1 MVKKIL
7 YLLSKRDKKILFFI
21 FLVILG
27 SAFLDLVGIS
37 AILPIIE
44 LLEKGESVIETNVF
58 LRIINN
64 LFHLN
69 NNVQIL
75 CYVTLGCFAVLF
87 LFKCCYAIFRTY
99 VTHRF
104 TMSYSRKLTKKLMN
118 AYLLFPY
125 EFHLNNNSSTLIR
138 KSTYD
143 VNNFTASI
151 TGIIDFIV
159 KITSGLA
166 ILVFLFIS
174 DWKVTLI
181 LAGLLLIFSFI
192 VLKIVKPK
200 AKKYGKELQK
210 LNSNNYK
217 YLSQAFNGIK
227 ESKIGNSE
235 SYFTNVY
242 DRNRIQ
248 INNLD
253 LKRTVLNSIPG
264 NTLELVGML
273 GICLA
278 LFIVMITGTATS
290 DIIVTFSVF
299 AYAVI
304 KLLPSVTTITQTI
317 NHLQFYE
324 VSVNSLYEDIKMT
337 ENSDYI
343 ESDEKNVVVLPF
355 ENEIEV
361 KGVDFFYSSIPDR
374 NVLNNVNLKIK
385 KNTSVAFSGMSG
397 AGKTTMIDILLGLL
411 PCRTGSVL
419 CDGVDIK
426 DNMRGWRKN
435 ISYIPQNIYL
445 SDDTIRN
452 NIAFGIDSKK
462 IDDNRIWDA
471 LEKAQLKEYV
481 ENLPNGLDTVIG
493 ERGVR
498 MSGGQRQ
505 RIGIARA
512 FYRNT
517 NIIVFDEA
525 TSALDY
531 ETERNILEHVSQYSS
546 DHTLIIITHRLNTID
561 SCDCI
566 FKVENGEINQI
577 K

>member
-1 MVKKIL
+1 MLKKIA
-7 YLLSKRDKKILFFI
+7 YLLSKRDRKILIGI

-37 AILPIIE
+37 AILPVVEILVTPE
-44 LLEKGESVIETNVF
+44 EVIETNTFV
-58 LRIINN
+58 RIINN
-64 LFHLN
+64 VFQLN
-69 NNVQIL
+69 GNANNL
-75 CYVTLGCFAVLF
+75 CFVCLGCMAVLF
-87 LFKCCYAIFRTY
+87 LFKCAYAIFRTY
-99 VTHRF
+99 LITRF
-104 TMSYSRKLTKKLMN
+104 TMSYSRRLTKKLMT

-125 EFHLNNNSSTLIR
+125 EFHLDNNSSTLIR

-143 VNNFTASI
+143 VDLFTNAVTNI
-151 TGIIDFIV
+151 LDFVV
-159 KITSGLA
+159 KIATIITLA
-166 ILVFLFIS
+166 VFLFIQ

-181 LAGLLLIFSFI
+181 LTVLILLFSFV

-200 AKKYGKELQK
+200 SKKYGKELQN
-210 LNSNNYK
+210 LNSDNYK

-235 SYFTNVY
+235 GYFTNVY
-242 DRNRIQ
+242 DKNRIK
-248 INNLD
+248 INNLG
-253 LKRTVLNSIPG
+253 LKRVVLNSVPG
-264 NTLELVGML
+264 HTLELIGML

-278 LFIVMITGTATS
+278 LAIVILVGTAPS
-290 DIIVTFSVF
+290 QIVITFSVF

-304 KLLPSVTTITQTI
+304 KLLPSVTAITTVV
-317 NHLQFYE
+317 NNLQFYE
-324 VSVNSLYEDIKMT
+324 TSVNSLYEDIKTT
-337 ENSDYI
+337 ENVSYI
-343 ESDEKNVVVLPF
+343 ESNDKDVKTMPF
-355 ENEIEV
+355 ENEISV
-361 KGVDFFYSSIPDR
+361 NNVSFYYKSLPDR
-374 NVLNNVNLKIK
+374 VVLKDINLNIK
-385 KNTSVAFSGMSG
+385 KNSSVAFSGASG
-397 AGKTTMIDILLGLL
+397 AGKTTMIDLLLGLL
-411 PCRTGSVL
+411 PCREGSIS
-419 CDGVDIK
+419 CDGINIV

-452 NIAFGIDSKK
+452 NVAFGIEANK
-462 IDDNRIWDA
+462 IDDAKIWDS

-481 ENLPNGLDTVIG
+481 ERLPNGLDTVIG

-531 ETERNILEHVSQYSS
+531 ETEKNILEHVSQYSS

-566 FKVENGEINQI
+566 FKVEDGHII
-577 K
+577 KIK

>member
-1 MVKKIL
+1 MLKKIA
-7 YLLSKRDKKILFFI
+7 YLLSKRDKRNLFFI
-21 FLVILG
+21 FLIILG

-37 AILPIIE
+37 AIIP
-44 LLEKGESVIETNVF
+44 VIEILERGKDSIDSNIVLRIVNNVF
-58 LRIINN
+58 N
-64 LFHLN
+64 LGYDTKNICL
-69 NNVQIL
+69 V
-75 CYVTLGCFAVLF
+75 CLGLMAFLF
-87 LFKCCYAIFRTY
+87 IFKCCYAIFSSYTI
-99 VTHRF
+99 HKF
-104 TMSYSRKLTKKLMN
+104 TMNYNRKLTKKLMST
-118 AYLLFPY
+118 YLLFPY

-143 VNNFTASI
+143 VTHFTSAVTDI
-151 TGIIDFIV
+151 LNFIV
-159 KITSGLA
+159 KIFSIIG
-166 ILVFLFIS
+166 IVIFLFIR

-181 LAGLLLIFSFI
+181 LAVLLSIFAFI

-200 AKKYGKELQK
+200 SKKYGRELQK

-227 ESKIGNSE
+227 ESKIGHSE
-235 SYFTNVY
+235 GYFTDIY
-242 DRNRIQ
+242 DKNRIE
-248 INNLD
+248 INKLS
-253 LKRTVLNSIPG
+253 LKRTILNSIPG
-264 NTLELVGML
+264 HTLELVGML

-278 LFIVMITGTATS
+278 LAIVILVGTDPST
-290 DIIVTFSVF
+290 IVVTFSVF
-299 AYAVI
+299 AYAVL
-304 KLLPSVTTITQTI
+304 KLLPSVTTITTTV
-317 NHLQFYE
+317 NNLQFYE
-324 VSVNSLYEDIKMT
+324 VSVRSLYDDIKMT
-337 ENSDYI
+337 ENAEYV
-343 ESDEKNVVVLPF
+343 ESNEKNVKILPF
-355 ENEIEV
+355 ENEISIE
-361 KGVDFFYSSIPDR
+361 GVNFFYSSIPDR
-374 NVLNNVNLKIK
+374 SVLNNVNVKIK
-385 KNTSVAFSGMSG
+385 KNTSVAFSGVSG
-397 AGKTTMIDILLGLL
+397 AGKTTMIDLILGLL
-411 PCRTGSVL
+411 PCREGRIC

-452 NIAFGIDSKK
+452 NVAFGIAANK
-462 IDDNRIWDA
+462 ISDERIWDA

-531 ETERNILEHVSQYSS
+531 ETEKNILDHVSQYSS

>member
-1 MVKKIL
+1 MLKKIA
-7 YLLSKRDKKILFFI
+7 YLLSKRDKKLLFLI
-21 FLVILG
+21 FLIILG

-37 AILPIIE
+37 AIIP
-44 LLEKGESVIETNVF
+44 VIEILERGKDSIDSNIV
-58 LRIINN
+58 LRIVNN
-64 LFHLN
+64 LFSLN
-69 NNVQIL
+69 YDTKNICLV
-75 CYVTLGCFAVLF
+75 CLGLMSF
-87 LFKCCYAIFRTY
+87 LFIFKCAYSIFSTY
-99 VTHRF
+99 IIHRF
-104 TMSYSRKLTKKLMN
+104 TMNYNRKLTKKLMTS
-118 AYLLFPY
+118 YLLFPY

-143 VNNFTASI
+143 VTHFTSAVTDI
-151 TGIIDFIV
+151 LNFIV
-159 KITSGLA
+159 KIVSIIG
-166 ILVFLFIS
+166 IVIFLFIR

-181 LAGLLLIFSFI
+181 LIVLLTIFAFI

-200 AKKYGKELQK
+200 SKKYGRELQK
-210 LNSNNYK
+210 LNSDNYK

-235 SYFTNVY
+235 AYFTNIY
-242 DRNRIQ
+242 DRNRIY
-248 INNLD
+248 INNLS
-253 LKRTVLNSIPG
+253 LKRTILNSVPG
-264 NTLELVGML
+264 HTLELVGMI

-278 LFIVMITGTATS
+278 LAVVILIGTDPSTIV
-290 DIIVTFSVF
+290 VTFSVF
-299 AYAVI
+299 AYAVL
-304 KLLPSVTTITQTI
+304 KLLPSVTTITTTI
-317 NHLQFYE
+317 NNLQFYE
-324 VSVNSLYEDIKMT
+324 VSVSSLFDDIKMT
-337 ENSDYI
+337 ENVEYV
-343 ESDEKNVVVLPF
+343 ESFEKDVKLLPF
-355 ENEIEV
+355 NNEISIE
-361 KGVDFFYSSIPDR
+361 GVNFFYSSIPDR
-374 NVLNNVNLKIK
+374 TVLDNVNIKIK
-385 KNTSVAFSGMSG
+385 KNTSVAFSGVSG
-397 AGKTTMIDILLGLL
+397 AGKTTMIDLILGLL
-411 PCRTGSVL
+411 PCRKGRIC

-452 NIAFGIDSKK
+452 NVAFGIARNK
-462 IDDNRIWDA
+462 IDDNRLWDA
-471 LEKAQLKEYV
+471 LAKAQLKEYV
-481 ENLPNGLDTVIG
+481 ENLPQGLDTVIG

-512 FYRNT
+512 FYRDT

-531 ETERNILEHVSQYSS
+531 ETEKNILDHVSQYSS

-566 FKVENGEINQI
+566 YKVENGEINQI